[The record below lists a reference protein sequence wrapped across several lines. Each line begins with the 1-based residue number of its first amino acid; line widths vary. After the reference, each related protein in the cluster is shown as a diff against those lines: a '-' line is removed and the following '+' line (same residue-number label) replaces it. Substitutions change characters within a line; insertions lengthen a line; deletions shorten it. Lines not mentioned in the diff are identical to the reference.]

1 MTSFELYVFIL
12 CLIVFILLTAVFTG
26 MLVMMTKQSLRLIDT
41 GAEDER
47 IYEEYIKAQELEKNK
62 KKMPGWLSVAFTAL
76 FACIFTGIFAFTFAV
91 QLTQDKQTGNIPTLR
106 VVQSES
112 MSAKYEKNEYLFKNN
127 LNDQFSRFDIVI
139 TYQLPKEEDLKL
151 YDIVVYEVDDT
162 LLIHRIVGIEEPN
175 EKHPD
180 ERHFLLQGDLVERA
194 DKFPVRYSQMKAI
207 YRGEHIPFVG
217 SFVSFLQSPAG
228 YMCLLLVLTEMIASP
243 LITKKIGKAEE
254 VRLAYLLQQKQDAEK
269 KAQEDE
275 KAKEEQKALEAQKV
289 LEAEQALAE
298 RKALE
303 ERLAAY
309 IKKEE
314 EQKALE
320 AQKALEEAQSAQET
334 QSAEEADVAEELA
347 IYEEQAP
354 EWVENTEEEQTAQEE
369 ETSAEEVSISDEVPV
384 AEELFEEQNTQEEQ
398 TPATADK
405 KMLRIASFHR
415 KKKRVMRR

>member
-12 CLIVFILLTAVFTG
+12 CLIVFVLLTAVFTG

-151 YDIVVYEVDDT
+151 YDIVVYEVDNT

-275 KAKEEQKALEAQKV
+275 KAKEEQKALEAQK
-289 LEAEQALAE
+289 
-298 RKALE
+298 
-303 ERLAAY
+303 
-309 IKKEE
+309 
-314 EQKALE
+314 
-320 AQKALEEAQSAQET
+320 ALEEAQAAEEA

-347 IYEEQAP
+347 ICEEQAP
-354 EWVENTEEEQTAQEE
+354 ECAENTEEEQTAQEE
-369 ETSAEEVSISDEVPV
+369 EIPFEEETASIPDEVPV
-384 AEELFEEQNTQEEQ
+384 TEELSEEQNTQEEQ

-405 KMLRIASFHR
+405 KMLRIRCLLF
-415 KKKRVMRR
+415 